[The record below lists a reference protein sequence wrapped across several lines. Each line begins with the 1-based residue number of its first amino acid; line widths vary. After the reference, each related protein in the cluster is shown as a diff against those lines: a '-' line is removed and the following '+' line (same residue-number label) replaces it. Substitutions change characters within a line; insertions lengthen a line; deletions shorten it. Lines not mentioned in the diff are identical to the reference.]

1 MVFFAHRLGFHMG
14 LHFWG
19 DLCFQGGLWSS
30 VFVLGVFVFITTI
43 CITYNQPHIVDSA
56 CNSATLWF
64 TCWAL
69 FAVKWVAIIF
79 SSDCSK
85 FLNCLLW
92 FWQTQTLLKH
102 FQLDLHKHHN
112 SLFFISFR
120 KMVRNIFW
128 AGSEYNYAQ
137 FHCLD
142 LHLWLGNFKMCL
154 EILSGWPRFV

>member
-1 MVFFAHRLGFHMG
+1 MVLWNLMVFFAHRLGFHMG

-102 FQLDLHKHHN
+102 FQLEKILAPDGIRTHDPRWFESHLG
-112 SLFFISFR
+112 LRFFLCPL
-120 KMVRNIFW
+120 MVD
-128 AGSEYNYAQ
+128 S
-137 FHCLD
+137 
-142 LHLWLGNFKMCL
+142 LHLPLFPL
-154 EILSGWPRFV
+154 QY